1 MWRPYV
7 ELAKIY
13 FPNAQI
19 IVDKYH
25 FARQVSWAMENV
37 RKRLQKTMPAALR
50 KYYKRSRHLILTRYH
65 KLKGERKK
73 ACDLMLMYNYD
84 LRLTHFLKEK
94 FYDICQAKKY
104 SEQRKEFL
112 LWIRMAESSGI
123 PELVKCAQTYRNW
136 SKEILNAFKYAH
148 LTNGPT
154 EGYNNKIKV
163 LKRISYGIRNFERFR
178 TRILLT
184 TT

>member
-73 ACDLMLMYNYD
+73 ACDLMWY
-84 LRLTHFLKEK
+84 
-94 FYDICQAKKY
+94 KK
-104 SEQRKEFL
+104 S
-112 LWIRMAESSGI
+112 
-123 PELVKCAQTYRNW
+123 
-136 SKEILNAFKYAH
+136 
-148 LTNGPT
+148 
-154 EGYNNKIKV
+154 
-163 LKRISYGIRNFERFR
+163 
-178 TRILLT
+178 
-184 TT
+184 

>member
-37 RKRLQKTMPAALR
+37 RKKTSEDNAGSSQKIL
-50 KYYKRSRHLILTRYH
+50 KRSRHLILTRYH

-73 ACDLMLMYNYD
+73 ACDLMLMYNDD
-84 LRLTHFLKEK
+84 LRLTHFLK
-94 FYDICQAKKY
+94 
-104 SEQRKEFL
+104 R
-112 LWIRMAESSGI
+112 
-123 PELVKCAQTYRNW
+123 
-136 SKEILNAFKYAH
+136 
-148 LTNGPT
+148 
-154 EGYNNKIKV
+154 KV
-163 LKRISYGIRNFERFR
+163 L
-178 TRILLT
+178 
-184 TT
+184 